1 MAETVGQLAHLPPGA
16 SPRLS
21 RLPAPAASWPGLD
34 FKWLLVGGPAAL
46 VIWLS
51 LVPLTFLL
59 WQSFLTPQTATV
71 PARYTLDNFRTA
83 YFSTETVRLFLNS
96 VEFAIGAAALSLGL
110 GTALAWMNERTN
122 TPFKTLFFGLSIIP
136 LVIPS
141 ILFSLSWIMLASPKI
156 GIVNKML

>member
-1 MAETVGQLAHLPPGA
+1 MTETVGQLAHLPPGA

-21 RLPAPAASWPGLD
+21 RLPAPAAPSRPGLD

-46 VIWLS
+46 VVWLS

-83 YFSTETVRLFLNS
+83 YFSAETFRLFFNS
-96 VEFAIGAAALSLGL
+96 IELFQWAQVGTEMIVMFVMVLLVERVSILARSRIGA
-110 GTALAWMNERTN
+110 
-122 TPFKTLFFGLSIIP
+122 
-136 LVIPS
+136 
-141 ILFSLSWIMLASPKI
+141 
-156 GIVNKML
+156 